1 MSDAIDLDAMFA
13 EMDRAADRAERTLDG
28 RFGDIYRELRA
39 LTPEQI
45 DGITPDTIDQREYER
60 LMALV
65 QEASERNMEQG
76 ELINRIRELGT
87 VAKQIAQQVSGL
99 RGLV

>member
-45 DGITPDTIDQREYER
+45 DGITPDTTDQREYER

>member
-1 MSDAIDLDAMFA
+1 DLDAMFA

-28 RFGDIYRELRA
+28 RFGGIYRELRA

-45 DGITPDTIDQREYER
+45 DGITPDTTDQREYER